1 MGATVLGM
9 DCGNVIVRTDQGICL
24 AVHPWTSEDRVSHFP
39 LRLGY
44 ARTLHK
50 VQGATLPHVTVWLDV
65 PNMPAAAYVALS
77 RVEYDANW
85 RFMGDPGVRH
95 FTPPSIFIS
104 HMAVADRDLP
114 TRALVV
120 EPVWI
125 EEILAGRKT
134 WELRGQNCHLRG
146 AVALAAR
153 GKLLGEVTFEQAMMV
168 GERDAGGTLLAP
180 QGRERDFLALPENVA
195 QHRVENFTALP
206 YSR

>member
-1 MGATVLGM
+1 
-9 DCGNVIVRTDQGICL
+9 
-24 AVHPWTSEDRVSHFP
+24 
-39 LRLGY
+39 
-44 ARTLHK
+44 
-50 VQGATLPHVTVWLDV
+50 
-65 PNMPAAAYVALS
+65 
-77 RVEYDANW
+77 
-85 RFMGDPGVRH
+85 
-95 FTPPSIFIS
+95 
-104 HMAVADRDLP
+104 MAVADRDLP

-168 GERDAGGTLLAP
+168 GERDAGGTLQAP

-206 YSR
+206 YSRVWAWVMSHPVRYPSPVPYRHPLGAVKFVDLTRAGVLLKVNAELPSGASSAASSTAAAQPVKRRRTLRRPAAAEGDASGRQQADSEV